1 MPLALLKEGTDMRKI
16 LGLLALEAAVIFAG
30 ISSSFWVEEWRQQRE
45 DEDTYTHLLEEIYYN
60 ATLDLASVPISI
72 AQNNLA
78 LKDALQMTVLDNAEL
93 SDAELYDRLDH
104 VFSYVGAAGTTAG
117 YNRLANTS
125 LSIPFDETML
135 TLDTSYELYTSLE
148 ESLQAIGDQITELR
162 TEYWRSA
169 GMISCTGA
177 EANDGTVILME
188 RPYMSEIRALLY
200 PDGDCITQPENEAR
214 ARELLSRPE
223 VRNAIRQIVDL
234 RQNAAWLMGLQQ
246 GELGYIRAAI
256 ERRLPG
262 VGLPIVSMEL
272 ISWPVVTDETT
283 ERHTPMI
290 RTGPHTWEA
299 AAELTDG
306 FVKFKANQDWRLDWG
321 ARFPDV
327 IDAPRFLWNSDR
339 VRVEEV
345 FPAGTAHLNGMNLPV
360 RPGTFRVTFDERTG
374 EYSFQPDT
382 TPRP

>member
-1 MPLALLKEGTDMRKI
+1 MPLALLKEGTDVRKV
-16 LGLLALEAAVIFAG
+16 LGLLVLEAAVIFGG
-30 ISSSFWVEEWRQQRE
+30 ISSSFWMEEWRQQRE
-45 DEDTYTHLLEEIYYN
+45 DEDTYAHLLEEIYYN
-60 ATLDLASVPISI
+60 ATLDRASIPISI
-72 AQNNLA
+72 ASNNLA
-78 LKDALQMTVLDNAEL
+78 LKDALQLTVLNNAEL

-135 TLDTSYELYTSLE
+135 TLDTSYEFYDGLE
-148 ESLQAIGDQITELR
+148 EGLQEIGGQIAELR
-162 TEYWRSA
+162 AEHWRSA

-200 PDGDCITQPENEAR
+200 PDGECITQPDNSAR
-214 ARELLSRPE
+214 ARELLSRPA
-223 VRNAIRQIVDL
+223 VRNAVRQIVDL

-246 GELGYIRAAI
+246 GELEQIRAAI
-256 ERRLPG
+256 ERRLPD

-272 ISWPVVTDETT
+272 ISWPLETNETT
-283 ERHTPMI
+283 ERHAPM
-290 RTGPHTWEA
+290 RSTGPHTWEA
-299 AAELTDG
+299 TAELSEG
-306 FVKFKANQDWRLDWG
+306 FMKFKANQDWSLNWG
-321 ARFPDV
+321 ARFPDI

-339 VRVEEV
+339 VRVEDV

-360 RPGTFRVTFDERTG
+360 RAGIYRVRFNVRTG
-374 EYSFQPDT
+374 EYTFEPA
-382 TPRP
+382 PG